1 MNVRL
6 AALLAVLAAA
16 VAVLLAL
23 GTWQVIRLREAQAAD
38 ARREARL
45 AAPPLPWRD
54 TTALDPDA
62 ADFRRVTVTGTW
74 DHAHTMVIANRAQYD
89 VLGREAVTPLLPD
102 GGGPAVL
109 VNRGWFPDNRRDE
122 VLAALAA
129 ERTATV
135 EGLARDYAHLLP
147 GRQLP
152 SGEWTRLDPTVMA
165 AELPYPVV
173 GWQLV
178 QGRQWTPADDR
189 MRPASFPVQRY
200 VVAAPPTPHL
210 DYALTWYG
218 LAIALIATAII
229 RLRRGGPSLTKE
241 QV

>member
-1 MNVRL
+1 MNARL
-6 AALLAVLAAA
+6 AALLALLATA

-23 GTWQVIRLREAQAAD
+23 GTWQVVRLREAQAAD

-45 AAPPLPWRD
+45 AAPPLTWREAA
-54 TTALDPDA
+54 ALPPEE
-62 ADFRRVTVTGTW
+62 ADFRRITVTGTW
-74 DHAHTMVIANRAQYD
+74 DHAHTMLVGNRAQYD

-109 VNRGWFPDNRRDE
+109 VNRGWFPDAQREE

-129 ERTATV
+129 ARTATV
-135 EGLARDYAHLLP
+135 EGLARDYAQLLP

-152 SGEWTRLDPTVMA
+152 SGEWTRLDPGAMA
-165 AELPYPVV
+165 PELPYPVV
-173 GWQLV
+173 GWQIV
-178 QGRQWTPADDR
+178 EGRQWTPADDR
-189 MRPASFPVQRY
+189 IRPATFPVQRY

-218 LAIALIATAII
+218 LAVALIATAII
-229 RLRRGGPSLTKE
+229 RLRRRE
-241 QV
+241 AAA